1 MSIQLIIALT
11 LAWVNLGYFIA
22 TIVADISNDRK
33 LYEQTGNRLGSWHY
47 LNAFLRMIVSLV
59 GIVVGYLI
67 TNLFNLD
74 YSLVGFIITLLSI
87 FYITLLF
94 KVTYM
99 FLVSLVVA
107 SRNKNTQS
115 NTTSIDIDNM

>member
-47 LNAFLRMIVSLV
+47 LNAFLRMVVSLV

-67 TNLFNLD
+67 TNIFNLD

-107 SRNKNTQS
+107 SRNKNTKS